1 MRCPRVS
8 RVLFLL
14 HSVLFL
20 AASHVEFSLP
30 GSLLSPDEEQGRFL
44 QSQSDVSMVHPVKV
58 DRDGQFLSHSLAHGF
73 ERVRHKRDLGPLE
86 GRVYYKVTYKGRN
99 LVFNLTVNNY
109 LVSNKYVLERRNG
122 SLNRTEHRTTGE
134 NACHLIGTVTD
145 PTNARGTAAI
155 STCEGLK
162 GLFTLPEGPHF
173 IQPVQGSTDGA
184 VEREGPEPHV
194 VYPSVTTAPHRYRRS
209 SEARDTHSPCGV
221 RDAPGDSLVVER
233 EREDW
238 EREQQEE
245 EREREEETAQHRSQR
260 SVSRDRW
267 VETMVVADTK
277 LIDYHGSDNVE
288 SYIFT
293 IMNMVAGIFH
303 DASIGNAI
311 HITLVRLILLQG
323 EEKGLKIIH
332 HADTS
337 LASFCAWQKKLNP
350 LSDTHPAHHDVAVL
364 VTRKDICAGL
374 NEPCETLGLSHL
386 SGMCQPHRSCN
397 INEDSGLPVAFTIAH
412 ELGHSFGI
420 HHDGQGNDCEL
431 DGRQPFIMSRQL
443 MYDTSPLT
451 WSSCSKDYITRFLDR
466 GWGFCLDDRPSKKG
480 MTTPLARLGVR
491 YTTQHQ
497 CQLQYGPNA
506 TYCHEINNV
515 CQILWC
521 SVNGSCRSKLDS
533 PIDGTSCGPEKWC
546 ISGEC
551 VIVGKLP
558 ETVNGNWGQWS
569 SWSHCSRTCG
579 AGVQSAH
586 RECNHPKPEFGG
598 KYCTG
603 ERRRYHIC
611 NTKPCQNAKPTFRE
625 MLCSEFDTVPY
636 QNELYEWV
644 PVASLSSPCELHCR
658 PVDEHFS
665 EKMLDAV
672 TDGTPCFMNNNSRS
686 LCVNGVCKEVGCDYG
701 IDSNAVEDR
710 CGVCLGDGSSCET
723 VQMTFDG
730 GDGFGYVDV
739 GVIPEGARDIV
750 VQEMEEAG
758 NFLALRGQG
767 SEEYFLNGEYII
779 QWNGEYKAG
788 GTTFYYERS
797 GNLEN
802 LTSPGPTKQPVMI
815 QLLYQEKNPGIK
827 YEYTIKRNRQ
837 TGNEVIKPEYRWRH
851 GAWTDCSTTC
861 GLGEQQQPVR
871 CFELEVGV
879 VDEALC
885 DPESRPEDRHRKC
898 KNMDCPARWWVG
910 RWQLCSATCG
920 SGGVRKRTVLCVRT
934 VAGEE
939 RVLHSGDC
947 KQLLKPKP
955 VVPCNRDQLCG
966 PDWAAGNWSMCPVT
980 CGGSVRTRTVTCL
993 TAPPKKCDIKTMPRS
1008 KSLCALQSCPSAG
1021 LRRRPGPPPKYRRV
1035 YLPKRPPTRQP
1046 VTHTRGP
1053 KSTSTTATPGTST
1066 VTVTE
1071 RTATPITTSTTKPL
1085 QRSSTA
1091 TDIIDVDNHVVKNG
1105 HVEDKDRAF
1114 ITTSTT
1120 ETENGERDMREKEEE
1135 DEEKEE
1141 GSAADFV
1148 FPDLGVTY
1156 TPGYDYVVEDVTT
1169 EEEGRTDLDIFTT
1182 ESSLRT
1188 PIQSPPTVTT
1198 TRLHPTST
1206 PHTSV
1211 PTTSRTTQHTTRV
1224 PLTTSP
1230 STPQTSTAHWAM
1242 NNSRYT
1248 VTPPNTTP
1256 SINPFTKRTTRV
1268 PHTTPIPRAHT
1279 AGMRSTLIAP
1289 YHTTQGL
1296 YPITEGI
1303 SHTSDAL
1310 YVSSPTPEAPGPTV
1324 RIIKR
1329 KKPIETP
1336 KSGSAAPRSI
1346 KPGPHSKGPASG
1358 SKSPSPHSKGK
1369 GQEQRP
1375 GSTVVTFASDYGYLK
1390 AQEPISIEVFWLVGN
1405 WSECST
1411 SCGLGAVWRPV
1422 LCSSQQ
1428 ESDCANLKRPE
1439 PARTCHLRPCV
1450 TWLSGNW
1457 SKCPKGCEV
1466 VGRRQREVQCVDEQK
1481 GRPLRPF
1488 HCQVLSS
1495 RPPSTLSCRPQPCQ
1509 PWRTSPW
1516 GQCSR
1521 SCGGGLR
1528 ERLVYCPEPQR
1539 CSATQRPNDTET
1551 CNLQPCSYWD
1561 PQDWEECSVS
1571 CGEGLQHRVVRCVV
1585 EDSDSVEN
1593 SLCEQSSRPDTLRK
1607 CHMQECQTNTGPLC
1621 RKNSMSSRF
1630 CDKLKLLGRCSLRS
1644 IQKQCCIT
1652 CRG

>member
-1 MRCPRVS
+1 M
-8 RVLFLL
+8 
-14 HSVLFL
+14 
-20 AASHVEFSLP
+20 E
-30 GSLLSPDEEQGRFL
+30 LSPSFTMFFCSLYPVFFDA
-44 QSQSDVSMVHPVKV
+44 SDVSMVHPVKV
-58 DRDGQFLSHSLAHGF
+58 DRDGQFLSHSLAHRF
-73 ERVRHKRDLGPLE
+73 ERVRHKRDLRPLE
-86 GRVYYKVTYKGRN
+86 GRVYYKVNYKGRN

-109 LVSNKYVLERRNG
+109 LVSNKYVLEWRNG
-122 SLNRTEHRTTGE
+122 SLNRTEQRTTGE
-134 NACHLIGTVTD
+134 NSCHLIGTVTD
-145 PTNARGTAAI
+145 PTNARATAAI

-194 VYPSVTTAPHRYRRS
+194 VYPSVTTAQHRYRRS

-221 RDAPGDSLVVER
+221 RGE
-233 EREDW
+233 
-238 EREQQEE
+238 
-245 EREREEETAQHRSQR
+245 
-260 SVSRDRW
+260 W

-431 DGRQPFIMSRQL
+431 GGRHPFIMSRQL

-466 GWGFCLDDRPSKKG
+466 GWGFCLDDRPSKKDL
-480 MTTPLARLGVR
+480 TTPLARLGVR

-506 TYCHEINNV
+506 TYCHEIDNV

-533 PIDGTSCGPEKWC
+533 PIDGTRCGPEKWC

-611 NTKPCQNAKPTFRE
+611 NTKPCQKAKPTFRE

-837 TGNEVIKPEYRWRH
+837 TGNEVIKSEYRWRH

-898 KNMDCPARWWVG
+898 KNMDCPTRWWVG
-910 RWQLCSATCG
+910 GWQLCSATCG

-939 RVLHSGDC
+939 RVLHPGDC

-955 VVPCNRDQLCG
+955 VVPCNRDLLCG
-966 PDWAAGNWSMCPVT
+966 PDWAAGNWSM
-980 CGGSVRTRTVTCL
+980 
-993 TAPPKKCDIKTMPRS
+993 K
-1008 KSLCALQSCPSAG
+1008 
-1021 LRRRPGPPPKYRRV
+1021 
-1035 YLPKRPPTRQP
+1035 
-1046 VTHTRGP
+1046 H
-1053 KSTSTTATPGTST
+1053 
-1066 VTVTE
+1066 
-1071 RTATPITTSTTKPL
+1071 
-1085 QRSSTA
+1085 
-1091 TDIIDVDNHVVKNG
+1091 
-1105 HVEDKDRAF
+1105 F
-1114 ITTSTT
+1114 
-1120 ETENGERDMREKEEE
+1120 
-1135 DEEKEE
+1135 
-1141 GSAADFV
+1141 
-1148 FPDLGVTY
+1148 
-1156 TPGYDYVVEDVTT
+1156 
-1169 EEEGRTDLDIFTT
+1169 
-1182 ESSLRT
+1182 
-1188 PIQSPPTVTT
+1188 
-1198 TRLHPTST
+1198 
-1206 PHTSV
+1206 
-1211 PTTSRTTQHTTRV
+1211 
-1224 PLTTSP
+1224 
-1230 STPQTSTAHWAM
+1230 
-1242 NNSRYT
+1242 YT
-1248 VTPPNTTP
+1248 VL
-1256 SINPFTKRTTRV
+1256 
-1268 PHTTPIPRAHT
+1268 HTFRLPLSLLTCC
-1279 AGMRSTLIAP
+1279 
-1289 YHTTQGL
+1289 
-1296 YPITEGI
+1296 
-1303 SHTSDAL
+1303 
-1310 YVSSPTPEAPGPTV
+1310 PG
-1324 RIIKR
+1324 
-1329 KKPIETP
+1329 
-1336 KSGSAAPRSI
+1336 
-1346 KPGPHSKGPASG
+1346 
-1358 SKSPSPHSKGK
+1358 
-1369 GQEQRP
+1369 Q
-1375 GSTVVTFASDYGYLK
+1375 
-1390 AQEPISIEVFWLVGN
+1390 
-1405 WSECST
+1405 CST

-1439 PARTCHLRPCV
+1439 PARTCHLRPCA

-1457 SKCPKGCEV
+1457 SKVSRCEV

-1488 HCQVLSS
+1488 HCQALSS

-1521 SCGGGLR
+1521 SCSGGLR

-1539 CSATQRPNDTET
+1539 CSDTQRPNDTET

-1561 PQDWEECSVS
+1561 PQDWEEVKVPGNIFTYTS
-1571 CGEGLQHRVVRCVV
+1571 GLSSPLLRCDCV
-1585 EDSDSVEN
+1585 
-1593 SLCEQSSRPDTLRK
+1593 
-1607 CHMQECQTNTGPLC
+1607 GPLC

>member
-58 DRDGQFLSHSLAHGF
+58 DRDGQFLSHSLAHRF
-73 ERVRHKRDLGPLE
+73 ERVRHKRDLRPLE
-86 GRVYYKVTYKGRN
+86 GRVYYKVNYKGRN

-109 LVSNKYVLERRNG
+109 LVSNKYVLEWRNG
-122 SLNRTEHRTTGE
+122 SLNRTEQRTTGE
-134 NACHLIGTVTD
+134 NSCHLIGTVTD
-145 PTNARGTAAI
+145 PTNARATAAI

-194 VYPSVTTAPHRYRRS
+194 VYPSVTTAQHRYRRS

-221 RDAPGDSLVVER
+221 RGE
-233 EREDW
+233 
-238 EREQQEE
+238 
-245 EREREEETAQHRSQR
+245 
-260 SVSRDRW
+260 W

-431 DGRQPFIMSRQL
+431 GGRHPFIMSRQL

-466 GWGFCLDDRPSKKG
+466 GWGFCLDDRPSKKDL
-480 MTTPLARLGVR
+480 TTPLARLGVR

-506 TYCHEINNV
+506 TYCHEIDNV

-533 PIDGTSCGPEKWC
+533 PIDGTRCGPEKWC

-611 NTKPCQNAKPTFRE
+611 NTKPCQKAKPTFRE

-644 PVASLSSPCELHCR
+644 PVATSPCELHCR

-837 TGNEVIKPEYRWRH
+837 TGNEVIKSEYRWRH

-898 KNMDCPARWWVG
+898 KNMDCPTRWWVG
-910 RWQLCSATCG
+910 GWQLCSATCG

-939 RVLHSGDC
+939 RVLHPGDC

-955 VVPCNRDQLCG
+955 VVPCNRDLLCG

-1046 VTHTRGP
+1046 VTHTWGP
-1053 KSTSTTATPGTST
+1053 KSTSTTTTPGTST

-1091 TDIIDVDNHVVKNG
+1091 TDIIDVDDHVVKNG
-1105 HVEDKDRAF
+1105 RVEDKDGAF
-1114 ITTSTT
+1114 LTTSTT

-1148 FPDLGVTY
+1148 FPDLGVMY
-1156 TPGYDYVVEDVTT
+1156 TPGYDYVVEDGTT
-1169 EEEGRTDLDIFTT
+1169 EEEGLTDLDIFTT
-1182 ESSLRT
+1182 ESSRRT
-1188 PIQSPPTVTT
+1188 PIQSPSTVTT
-1198 TRLHPTST
+1198 ARLHPTST
-1206 PHTSV
+1206 PHT
-1211 PTTSRTTQHTTRV
+1211 PHTS
-1224 PLTTSP
+1224 
-1230 STPQTSTAHWAM
+1230 AHWAM
-1242 NNSRYT
+1242 NASHY
-1248 VTPPNTTP
+1248 TTP

-1303 SHTSDAL
+1303 FHTSDAP
-1310 YVSSPTPEAPGPTV
+1310 YFSSPTPEAPSPTV

-1336 KSGSAAPRSI
+1336 KSGSAVPRSK
-1346 KPGPHSKGPASG
+1346 KPGPHSKRPASR
-1358 SKSPSPHSKGK
+1358 SKGPSPHSKGK

-1375 GSTVVTFASDYGYLK
+1375 GSPVVTFASDYGYLN
-1390 AQEPISIEVFWLVGN
+1390 AQEPINMEVFWLAGN

-1439 PARTCHLRPCV
+1439 PARTCHLRPCA

-1457 SKCPKGCEV
+1457 SKVSRCEV

-1488 HCQVLSS
+1488 HCQALSS

-1521 SCGGGLR
+1521 SCSGGLR

-1539 CSATQRPNDTET
+1539 CSDTQRPNDTET

-1561 PQDWEECSVS
+1561 PQDWEEVKVPGNIFTYTS
-1571 CGEGLQHRVVRCVV
+1571 GLSSPLLRCDCV
-1585 EDSDSVEN
+1585 
-1593 SLCEQSSRPDTLRK
+1593 
-1607 CHMQECQTNTGPLC
+1607 GPLC

>member
-1 MRCPRVS
+1 MP
-8 RVLFLL
+8 
-14 HSVLFL
+14 
-20 AASHVEFSLP
+20 P
-30 GSLLSPDEEQGRFL
+30 GSFSATFCFVFGCQPCR
-44 QSQSDVSMVHPVKV
+44 SDVSMVHPVKV
-58 DRDGQFLSHSLAHGF
+58 DSDGQFLSHSLAHRF

-99 LVFNLTVNNY
+99 LFFNLTVNNY
-109 LVSNKYVLERRNG
+109 LVSNKYVLEWRNG

-184 VEREGPEPHV
+184 VEREGPGLHV

-209 SEARDTHSPCGV
+209 SEARDTHSLCGV
-221 RDAPGDSLVVER
+221 RGE
-233 EREDW
+233 
-238 EREQQEE
+238 
-245 EREREEETAQHRSQR
+245 
-260 SVSRDRW
+260 W

-397 INEDSGLPVAFTIAH
+397 INEDSGLPVAFTVAH

-431 DGRQPFIMSRQL
+431 DGRHPFIMSRQL

-466 GWGFCLDDRPSKKG
+466 GWGFCLDDRPSKKDL
-480 MTTPLARLGVR
+480 TTPLARLGVR

-506 TYCHEINNV
+506 TYCHEIDNV

-546 ISGEC
+546 ISGDC
-551 VIVGKLP
+551 VIIGKLP

-611 NTKPCQNAKPTFRE
+611 NTKPCQKAKPTFRE
-625 MLCSEFDTVPY
+625 MLCSEFDTVAY

-644 PVASLSSPCELHCR
+644 PVATSPCELHCR

-686 LCVNGVCKEVGCDYG
+686 LCVNGVCKVVGCDYG

-730 GDGFGYVDV
+730 GDSFGYVDV

-837 TGNEVIKPEYRWRH
+837 TGNEVIKSEYRWRH

-885 DPESRPEDRHRKC
+885 DQESRPEDRHRKC

-910 RWQLCSATCG
+910 GWQLCSATCG
-920 SGGVRKRTVLCVRT
+920 SGGVRNRTVLCVRT

-939 RVLHSGDC
+939 RVLHPGDC

-980 CGGSVRTRTVTCL
+980 CGGSVRTRKVTCL

-1021 LRRRPGPPPKYRRV
+1021 LRRRPGPPPKYRRF
-1035 YLPKRPPTRQP
+1035 YLPKRHPTRQP
-1046 VTHTRGP
+1046 VTHTWSP
-1053 KSTSTTATPGTST
+1053 KN
-1066 VTVTE
+1066 V
-1071 RTATPITTSTTKPL
+1071 
-1085 QRSSTA
+1085 
-1091 TDIIDVDNHVVKNG
+1091 
-1105 HVEDKDRAF
+1105 
-1114 ITTSTT
+1114 
-1120 ETENGERDMREKEEE
+1120 
-1135 DEEKEE
+1135 
-1141 GSAADFV
+1141 
-1148 FPDLGVTY
+1148 GVTY
-1156 TPGYDYVVEDVTT
+1156 TPGYDYVVEDVTA
-1169 EEEGRTDLDIFTT
+1169 EEEGLTDLDIFTT

-1198 TRLHPTST
+1198 ARLHPTST
-1206 PHTSV
+1206 PHIPHTSV
-1211 PTTSRTTQHTTRV
+1211 PTTSRTTKHTTRV

-1242 NNSRYT
+1242 NTSHYT
-1248 VTPPNTTP
+1248 LTPPNTAP

-1279 AGMRSTLIAP
+1279 AEMRSTLIAP

-1296 YPITEGI
+1296 YPNTEGI
-1303 SHTSDAL
+1303 FHTSDAP
-1310 YVSSPTPEAPGPTV
+1310 YFSSPTPEAPSPTV
-1324 RIIKR
+1324 RIIKW
-1329 KKPIETP
+1329 KKPIKTP
-1336 KSGSAAPRSI
+1336 KTGSAAPP
-1346 KPGPHSKGPASG
+1346 KPG
-1358 SKSPSPHSKGK
+1358 PHSKGK
-1369 GQEQRP
+1369 GQEIADV
-1375 GSTVVTFASDYGYLK
+1375 TINTLVVNNPK
-1390 AQEPISIEVFWLVGN
+1390 AEMFLCCTTYFPSSSLTCCLGQ
-1405 WSECST
+1405 CST

-1439 PARTCHLRPCV
+1439 PARTCHLRPCA
-1450 TWLSGNW
+1450 TWLSGDW

-1466 VGRRQREVQCVDEQK
+1466 AGRRQREVQCVDEQK

-1495 RPPSTLSCRPQPCQ
+1495 RPPSTLSCRLQPCQ

-1521 SCGGGLR
+1521 SCSGGLR
-1528 ERLVYCPEPQR
+1528 ERLVYCPELQR

-1593 SLCEQSSRPDTLRK
+1593 SLCEPSSRPDTLRK
-1607 CHMQECQTNTGPLC
+1607 CHMQECQTNTGKTNTHP
-1621 RKNSMSSRF
+1621 S
-1630 CDKLKLLGRCSLRS
+1630 LLA
-1644 IQKQCCIT
+1644 I
-1652 CRG
+1652 

>member
-20 AASHVEFSLP
+20 A
-30 GSLLSPDEEQGRFL
+30 
-44 QSQSDVSMVHPVKV
+44 SDVSMVHPVKV
-58 DRDGQFLSHSLAHGF
+58 DSDGQFLSHSLAHRF
-73 ERVRHKRDLGPLE
+73 ERVRHKRDLGTLE

-99 LVFNLTVNNY
+99 LFFNLTVNNY
-109 LVSNKYVLERRNG
+109 LVSNKYVLEWRNG

-155 STCEGLK
+155 STCEGLV
-162 GLFTLPEGPHF
+162 LFFLL
-173 IQPVQGSTDGA
+173 SNA
-184 VEREGPEPHV
+184 VDCFTSYLCAAVHP
-194 VYPSVTTAPHRYRRS
+194 A
-209 SEARDTHSPCGV
+209 
-221 RDAPGDSLVVER
+221 DAPGDSLVVER

-238 EREQQEE
+238 EREQ
-245 EREREEETAQHRSQR
+245 
-260 SVSRDRW
+260 W

-397 INEDSGLPVAFTIAH
+397 INEDSGLPVAFTVAH

-431 DGRQPFIMSRQL
+431 DGRHPFIMSRQL

-466 GWGFCLDDRPSKKG
+466 GWGFCLDDRPSKKDL
-480 MTTPLARLGVR
+480 TTPLARLGVR

-506 TYCHEINNV
+506 TYCHEIDNV

-551 VIVGKLP
+551 VIIGKLP

-611 NTKPCQNAKPTFRE
+611 NTKPCQKAKPTFRE

-730 GDGFGYVDV
+730 GDSFGYVDV

-797 GNLEN
+797 GNMEN

-837 TGNEVIKPEYRWRH
+837 TGNEVIKSEYRWRH

-879 VDEALC
+879 VDEAFC
-885 DPESRPEDRHRKC
+885 DQESRPEDRHRKC

-910 RWQLCSATCG
+910 GWQLCSATCG

-939 RVLHSGDC
+939 RVLHPGDC

-966 PDWAAGNWSMCPVT
+966 PDWAAGNWSMVLFSSSPFSTILCH
-980 CGGSVRTRTVTCL
+980 
-993 TAPPKKCDIKTMPRS
+993 
-1008 KSLCALQSCPSAG
+1008 SL
-1021 LRRRPGPPPKYRRV
+1021 
-1035 YLPKRPPTRQP
+1035 YL
-1046 VTHTRGP
+1046 V
-1053 KSTSTTATPGTST
+1053 
-1066 VTVTE
+1066 
-1071 RTATPITTSTTKPL
+1071 L
-1085 QRSSTA
+1085 
-1091 TDIIDVDNHVVKNG
+1091 
-1105 HVEDKDRAF
+1105 
-1114 ITTSTT
+1114 
-1120 ETENGERDMREKEEE
+1120 ERDMREKEEE
-1135 DEEKEE
+1135 DEKKEE
-1141 GSAADFV
+1141 GSAADLV
-1148 FPDLGVTY
+1148 FPDVGVTY
-1156 TPGYDYVVEDVTT
+1156 TPGNDYVVEDVTA
-1169 EEEGRTDLDIFTT
+1169 EEEGLTDLDIFTT

-1198 TRLHPTST
+1198 ARLHPTST
-1206 PHTSV
+1206 PHIPHTSV
-1211 PTTSRTTQHTTRV
+1211 PTSRTTQHTTRV

-1242 NNSRYT
+1242 NTSHYT
-1248 VTPPNTTP
+1248 LTPPNTTP
-1256 SINPFTKRTTRV
+1256 SIKPFTKQTTRV

-1279 AGMRSTLIAP
+1279 AEMRSTLIAP
-1289 YHTTQGL
+1289 YDTTQGL
-1296 YPITEGI
+1296 YPNTEGI
-1303 SHTSDAL
+1303 FHTSDAL
-1310 YVSSPTPEAPGPTV
+1310 YFSSPTPESPGPT
-1324 RIIKR
+1324 
-1329 KKPIETP
+1329 
-1336 KSGSAAPRSI
+1336 
-1346 KPGPHSKGPASG
+1346 
-1358 SKSPSPHSKGK
+1358 
-1369 GQEQRP
+1369 
-1375 GSTVVTFASDYGYLK
+1375 
-1390 AQEPISIEVFWLVGN
+1390 
-1405 WSECST
+1405 CST

-1422 LCSSQQ
+1422 MCSSQQ

-1439 PARTCHLRPCV
+1439 PARTCHLRPCA
-1450 TWLSGNW
+1450 TWLSGDW

-1466 VGRRQREVQCVDEQK
+1466 AGRRQREVQCVDEQK

-1495 RPPSTLSCRPQPCQ
+1495 RPPSTLSCRLQPCQ

-1521 SCGGGLR
+1521 SCSGGLR

-1539 CSATQRPNDTET
+1539 CTATQRPNDTET

-1561 PQDWEECSVS
+1561 PQDWEEVKVPGEHIYLQFMTCSIFISLHGLS
-1571 CGEGLQHRVVRCVV
+1571 CPLLRCDCV
-1585 EDSDSVEN
+1585 
-1593 SLCEQSSRPDTLRK
+1593 
-1607 CHMQECQTNTGPLC
+1607 GPLC

>member
-1 MRCPRVS
+1 MP
-8 RVLFLL
+8 
-14 HSVLFL
+14 
-20 AASHVEFSLP
+20 P
-30 GSLLSPDEEQGRFL
+30 GSFSATFCFVFGCQPCR
-44 QSQSDVSMVHPVKV
+44 SDVSMVHPVKV
-58 DRDGQFLSHSLAHGF
+58 DSDGQFLSHSLAHRF
-73 ERVRHKRDLGPLE
+73 ERVRHKRDLGTLE

-99 LVFNLTVNNY
+99 LFFNLTVNNY
-109 LVSNKYVLERRNG
+109 LVSNKYVLEWRNG

-173 IQPVQGSTDGA
+173 IQPVQG
-184 VEREGPEPHV
+184 
-194 VYPSVTTAPHRYRRS
+194 VTTAPHRYRRS

-221 RDAPGDSLVVER
+221 RGE
-233 EREDW
+233 
-238 EREQQEE
+238 
-245 EREREEETAQHRSQR
+245 
-260 SVSRDRW
+260 W

-397 INEDSGLPVAFTIAH
+397 INEDSGLPVAFTVAH

-431 DGRQPFIMSRQL
+431 DGRHPFIMSRQL

-466 GWGFCLDDRPSKKG
+466 GWGFCLDDRPSKKDL
-480 MTTPLARLGVR
+480 TTPLARLGVR

-506 TYCHEINNV
+506 TYCHEIDNV

-551 VIVGKLP
+551 VIIGKLP

-611 NTKPCQNAKPTFRE
+611 NTKPCQKAKPTFRE

-644 PVASLSSPCELHCR
+644 PVATSPCELHCR

-686 LCVNGVCKEVGCDYG
+686 LCVNGVCKVVGCDYG

-730 GDGFGYVDV
+730 GDSFGYVDV

-797 GNLEN
+797 GNMEN

-837 TGNEVIKPEYRWRH
+837 TGNEVIKSEYRWRH

-879 VDEALC
+879 VDEAFC
-885 DPESRPEDRHRKC
+885 DQESRPEDRHRKC

-910 RWQLCSATCG
+910 GWQLCSATCG

-939 RVLHSGDC
+939 RVLHPGDC

-1021 LRRRPGPPPKYRRV
+1021 LRRRPGPPPKYRRF
-1035 YLPKRPPTRQP
+1035 YLPKRHPTRQP
-1046 VTHTRGP
+1046 VTHTWGP
-1053 KSTSTTATPGTST
+1053 K
-1066 VTVTE
+1066 
-1071 RTATPITTSTTKPL
+1071 I
-1085 QRSSTA
+1085 
-1091 TDIIDVDNHVVKNG
+1091 
-1105 HVEDKDRAF
+1105 
-1114 ITTSTT
+1114 
-1120 ETENGERDMREKEEE
+1120 
-1135 DEEKEE
+1135 
-1141 GSAADFV
+1141 
-1148 FPDLGVTY
+1148 
-1156 TPGYDYVVEDVTT
+1156 
-1169 EEEGRTDLDIFTT
+1169 
-1182 ESSLRT
+1182 
-1188 PIQSPPTVTT
+1188 
-1198 TRLHPTST
+1198 
-1206 PHTSV
+1206 
-1211 PTTSRTTQHTTRV
+1211 

-1242 NNSRYT
+1242 NTSHYT
-1248 VTPPNTTP
+1248 LTPPNTTP
-1256 SINPFTKRTTRV
+1256 SIKPFTKQTTRV

-1279 AGMRSTLIAP
+1279 AEMRSTLIAP
-1289 YHTTQGL
+1289 YDTTQGL
-1296 YPITEGI
+1296 YPNTEGI
-1303 SHTSDAL
+1303 FHTSDAL
-1310 YVSSPTPEAPGPTV
+1310 YFSSPTPESPGPTAFKGWV
-1324 RIIKR
+1324 DRQLPIPAIIIQCILVIRITDVTIN
-1329 KKPIETP
+1329 TLVVNNP
-1336 KSGSAAPRSI
+1336 KAEMFLCRTTYF
-1346 KPGPHSKGPASG
+1346 
-1358 SKSPSPHSKGK
+1358 PSSSLTCCL
-1369 GQEQRP
+1369 GQ
-1375 GSTVVTFASDYGYLK
+1375 
-1390 AQEPISIEVFWLVGN
+1390 
-1405 WSECST
+1405 CST

-1422 LCSSQQ
+1422 MCSSQQ

-1439 PARTCHLRPCV
+1439 PARTCHLRPCA
-1450 TWLSGNW
+1450 TWLSGDW

-1466 VGRRQREVQCVDEQK
+1466 AGRRQREVQCVDEQK

-1495 RPPSTLSCRPQPCQ
+1495 RPPSTLSCRLQPCQ

-1521 SCGGGLR
+1521 SCSGGLR

-1539 CSATQRPNDTET
+1539 CTATQRPNDTET

-1585 EDSDSVEN
+1585 EDSDSVED
-1593 SLCEQSSRPDTLRK
+1593 SLCEPSSRPDTLRK

>member
-8 RVLFLL
+8 RVLSLL

-20 AASHVEFSLP
+20 ATSHAEFSLP
-30 GSLLSPDEEQGRFL
+30 GSLLSPDAESGRFL
-44 QSQSDVSMVHPVKV
+44 QSQSDVSVVHPVKV
-58 DRDGQFLSHSLAHGF
+58 FRAGQFLSHSLAHRFKHG
-73 ERVRHKRDLGPLE
+73 RHKRDVGPLE
-86 GRVYYKVTYKGRN
+86 ERVYYKVNYKGRD

-109 LVSNKYVLERRNG
+109 LVSNDYILERRNG
-122 SLNRTEHRTTGE
+122 SVNRTEHRTTGE

-145 PTNARGTAAI
+145 STNARGTAAI

-162 GLFTLPEGPHF
+162 GLFTLPEGLHF
-173 IQPVQGSTDGA
+173 IEPVQGSTDGA
-184 VEREGPEPHV
+184 VEGEGPEPHV
-194 VYPSVTTAPHRYRRS
+194 VYPSITTAM
-209 SEARDTHSPCGV
+209 
-221 RDAPGDSLVVER
+221 
-233 EREDW
+233 
-238 EREQQEE
+238 
-245 EREREEETAQHRSQR
+245 QR
-260 SVSRDRW
+260 HKRK
-267 VETMVVADTK
+267 TMVVADSE
-277 LIDYHGSDNVE
+277 LIEYHGSDNVE
-288 SYIFT
+288 SYVFT

-311 HITLVRLILLQG
+311 HIILVRLILLQG
-323 EEKGLKIIH
+323 EEKGLKIVH

-337 LASFCAWQKKLNP
+337 LASFCAWQKNLNP
-350 LSDTHPAHHDVAVL
+350 QSDTHPAHHDVAVL

-374 NEPCETLGLSHL
+374 NQPCETLGLSHL

-420 HHDGQGNDCEL
+420 HHDGQGNDCEMV
-431 DGRQPFIMSRQL
+431 GRHPFIMSRQL

-466 GWGFCLDDRPSKKG
+466 GWGFCLDDRPSKKDL
-480 MTTPLARLGVR
+480 TTPLARLGIR

-506 TYCHEINNV
+506 TYCHEIDNV

-533 PIDGTSCGPEKWC
+533 PIDGTRCGPEKWC

-579 AGVQSAH
+579 AGVQSAD
-586 RECNHPKPEFGG
+586 RECDHPKPEFGG
-598 KYCTG
+598 RYCTG
-603 ERRRYHIC
+603 ERRRYRIC
-611 NTKPCQNAKPTFRE
+611 NTKPCQKAKPTFRE

-644 PVASLSSPCELHCR
+644 PVATSPCELHCR
-658 PVDEHFS
+658 PVSEHFS

-686 LCVNGVCKEVGCDYG
+686 ICVNGVCKEVGCDYG
-701 IDSNAVEDR
+701 IDSNAVEDQ

-750 VQEMEEAG
+750 VQEVEEAG
-758 NFLALRGQG
+758 NFLALRGQM
-767 SEEYFLNGEYII
+767 SEEYFLNGQYII

-788 GTTFYYERS
+788 GATFYYERS

-802 LTSPGPTKQPVMI
+802 LTSSGPTKQPVMI

-827 YEYTIKRNRQ
+827 YEYTIKRSRQ
-837 TGNEVIKPEYRWRH
+837 TGNEVIKSEYRWRH

-879 VDEALC
+879 VDESLC

-898 KNMDCPARWWVG
+898 KNMECPARWWVG
-910 RWQLCSATCG
+910 GWQLCSATCG
-920 SGGVRKRTVLCVRT
+920 SEGVRKRTVMCVRT

-939 RVLHSGDC
+939 RVLHPGDC

-955 VVPCNRDQLCG
+955 VVPCNRDLPCG
-966 PDWAAGNWSMCPVT
+966 PDWAVGSWSACPVT
-980 CGGSVRTRTVTCL
+980 CGGSVRSRTVTCL
-993 TAPPKKCDIKTMPRS
+993 TAPKRKCDIETMPRS
-1008 KSLCALQSCPSAG
+1008 KSLCALLSCPSAG

-1035 YLPKRPPTRQP
+1035 YPPKRHPTR
-1046 VTHTRGP
+1046 
-1053 KSTSTTATPGTST
+1053 TT
-1066 VTVTE
+1066 
-1071 RTATPITTSTTKPL
+1071 TPITTSTTRPL
-1085 QRSSTA
+1085 PPSSTA
-1091 TDIIDVDNHVVKNG
+1091 SDIIDVDDYELNLIVGKNG
-1105 HVEDKDRAF
+1105 SVEDKKVFF
-1114 ITTSTT
+1114 ITTSPT
-1120 ETENGERDMREKEEE
+1120 EEEYRERDMREKEEE
-1135 DEEKEE
+1135 EIKEE
-1141 GSAADFV
+1141 GSTSGVV
-1148 FPDLGVTY
+1148 FSDSGV
-1156 TPGYDYVVEDVTT
+1156 
-1169 EEEGRTDLDIFTT
+1169 
-1182 ESSLRT
+1182 RT
-1188 PIQSPPTVTT
+1188 PNQSPATVTT
-1198 TRLHPTST
+1198 TRLHPTTT

-1211 PTTSRTTQHTTRV
+1211 LTTSLTTPHTSRV
-1224 PLTTSP
+1224 LRTTSP
-1230 STPQTSTAHWAM
+1230 STPQTSAGRRA
-1242 NNSRYT
+1242 
-1248 VTPPNTTP
+1248 VTTRHYPLTRPKTTP
-1256 SINPFTKRTTRV
+1256 FINPSIQRTTRV
-1268 PHTTPIPRAHT
+1268 PHTTPPLAQT
-1279 AGMRSTLIAP
+1279 AGVRSTPKAH
-1289 YHTTQGL
+1289 YHSKQAL
-1296 YPITEGI
+1296 YPTTEG
-1303 SHTSDAL
+1303 TFYTRDN
-1310 YVSSPTPEAPGPTV
+1310 
-1324 RIIKR
+1324 
-1329 KKPIETP
+1329 
-1336 KSGSAAPRSI
+1336 GSFAPRSK
-1346 KPGPHSKGPASG
+1346 KPGPLAKKPASRFKG
-1358 SKSPSPHSKGK
+1358 PSPHSKGK
-1369 GQEQRP
+1369 GQNQKPESP
-1375 GSTVVTFASDYGYLK
+1375 VVTFTSDYGSLN
-1390 AQEPISIEVFWLVGN
+1390 AQEPISMDVFWVVGN
-1405 WSECST
+1405 WSECSM

-1428 ESDCANLKRPE
+1428 ESDCANLERPE
-1439 PARTCHLRPCV
+1439 PARTCHLRPCA

-1457 SKCPKGCEV
+1457 SKVRPPRNCV
-1466 VGRRQREVQCVDEQK
+1466 VGRRQREVQCVDGQK

-1488 HCQVLSS
+1488 HCQALSS
-1495 RPPSTLSCRPQPCQ
+1495 RPPSTLSCHPQPCQ

-1521 SCGGGLR
+1521 SCGGGLW

-1561 PQDWEECSVS
+1561 PQDWEKCSVS
-1571 CGEGLQHRVVRCVV
+1571 CGGGMQHRVVPCVV
-1585 EDSDSVEN
+1585 EDSSSVEN
-1593 SLCEQSSRPDTLRK
+1593 SLCDQSNRPDTIRTCNL
-1607 CHMQECQTNTGPLC
+1607 QECKTNTGKTNRPRIMQ
-1621 RKNSMSSRF
+1621 RK
-1630 CDKLKLLGRCSLRS
+1630 
-1644 IQKQCCIT
+1644 
-1652 CRG
+1652 